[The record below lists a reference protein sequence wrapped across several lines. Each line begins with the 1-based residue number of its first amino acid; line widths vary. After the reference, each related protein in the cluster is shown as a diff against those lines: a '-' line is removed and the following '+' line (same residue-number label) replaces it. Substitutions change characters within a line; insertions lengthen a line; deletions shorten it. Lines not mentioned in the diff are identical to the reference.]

1 MKLLKTGIAGLD
13 EFLTGGLP
21 PKVLLLTGPPGSGM
35 EVFARQ
41 VMYNQAKHVGVTYF
55 VVEKTPC
62 SVKEDMALY
71 NWDVTALEAAGFWK
85 FKTLLKNDDV
95 KKIVLEEIEKDRSI
109 VFDSL
114 SEVPFI
120 REIDEVVTYLSTA
133 CRKNKGT
140 VYQMFL
146 LTEGMQDPKVEVALQ
161 HSSEGVIVFN
171 DHVKSDGI
179 QRSVLIKKMNGSFA
193 PSRRL
198 PYSINKRGFIVETA
212 TRIT

>member
-41 VMYNQAKHVGVTYF
+41 VMYNQAKHV
-55 VVEKTPC
+55 
-62 SVKEDMALY
+62 VKEDMALY